1 MLVLVLCE
9 RSNDC
14 SMLERIRTQLLNSVQ
29 FKMLNF
35 RFSTINSSDYMKVL
49 NLGIDSY
56 VIFAAISQI

>member
-1 MLVLVLCE
+1 MMVLVLFE

-14 SMLERIRTQLLNSVQ
+14 SILHRIRTQLLNSHH
-29 FKMLNF
+29 FKKLGF
-35 RFSTINSSDYMKVL
+35 RFIAINSSDYMKVL